1 MIVYKF
7 GGASVNSAKS
17 VRNAAEIVKRQGE
30 APMVIVIS
38 AMGKSTNALEQM
50 LPQTCNVREREER
63 LKKLY
68 DYHRQI
74 VLDLYGENSGPALSA
89 IDSLFIQ
96 LDHELSLPPTDYNN
110 DYDRIVCFGELISTT
125 IVSNYFNHIGIA
137 NRWMDARNLIRTNCT
152 HREGRIDWTTTQKNI
167 SALGATLR
175 DDSTTLIAITQGF
188 IGGAD
193 DGSTTTLGREGSD
206 YSAAVFA
213 FCLDASKMVI
223 WKDVPGFLNAD
234 PHFFNNTI
242 KIDQMPYNEA
252 IELSYHGAS
261 VIHPKTVKPL
271 QNKEIPL
278 YVKSFLTPE
287 AEGSIVGPFKH
298 LKPSTPLYI
307 IRPNQTLLS
316 IATRD
321 FSFIAEDGLQQIF
334 GHFASAGIRINM
346 MQNSALSFSACI
358 DHNELLLHELIEHL
372 NPSYNVRYNSGL
384 HLITIRYYTQEI
396 IDHIVNGRT
405 ILLEQRSRITEQV
418 VVDAND

>member
-1 MIVYKF
+1 MSIVVV
-7 GGASVNSAKS
+7 GAGAAGLMAAISAASLNKS
-17 VRNAAEIVKRQGE
+17 VILVEKNEK
-30 APMVIVIS
+30 S
-38 AMGKSTNALEQM
+38 GKKIYITGKGRCNITNA
-50 LPQTCNVREREER
+50 CNR
-63 LKKLY
+63 
-68 DYHRQI
+68 D
-74 VLDLYGENSGPALSA
+74 DFFEN
-89 IDSLFIQ
+89 
-96 LDHELSLPPTDYNN
+96 
-110 DYDRIVCFGELISTT
+110 
-125 IVSNYFNHIGIA
+125 IVSNPRFLYSAFDGFS
-137 NRWMDARNLIRTNCT
+137 NRDMYAFLEENGLPLKIERGERVFPDSDKSSDVIRTLESKA
-152 HREGRIDWTTTQKNI
+152 RE
-167 SALGATLR
+167 LGVDIRYNTKVIKILSEETDGTKRVAGVETDR
-175 DDSTTLIAITQGF
+175 GEKYYADEIAAGI
-188 IGGAD
+188 
-193 DGSTTTLGREGSD
+193 GREGSD